1 MAVAPQFEID
11 LVRLWMVIQCLHIGA
26 RIKTFHLAGERIGFG
41 PNLKCPEGRRDHTP
55 ETAFANMNAR
65 ADAAASSITIVVC
78 LTISLRT
85 SQGGVLLG
93 HSSLFIGSPL
103 PA

>member
-11 LVRLWMVIQCLHIGA
+11 LVRLWMVIQCLHIGT

-85 SQGGVLLG
+85 SQGGGLLG
-93 HSSLFIGSPL
+93 HSTLFIGSPF